1 MALHRSLCLTISNLC
16 SIMGT
21 SLLVTCG
28 CKGEMQNMKKDADY
42 YRRKIIDLI
51 NKTDDLW
58 ILDHILKFI
67 QGMTKERE

>member
-1 MALHRSLCLTISNLC
+1 
-16 SIMGT
+16 
-21 SLLVTCG
+21 
-28 CKGEMQNMKKDADY
+28 MQNMKKDADY
-42 YRRKIIDLI
+42 YRRKIIGLI